1 MYYDFSKFIR
11 QYCLIKKLQME
22 RSMSMKILKL
32 NDVKKLTTFSVS
44 TIYRL
49 ASEGRFPKP
58 IKLAE
63 RSSGWVEQE
72 ILDYLDGCIE
82 LRDKLNK

>member
-1 MYYDFSKFIR
+1 MYYDFSKFIK
-11 QYCLIKKLQME
+11 QYRLIKKLQME

-58 IKLAE
+58 IKLAD

>member
-1 MYYDFSKFIR
+1 
-11 QYCLIKKLQME
+11 
-22 RSMSMKILKL
+22 MSMKILKL
-32 NDVKKLTTFSVS
+32 KDVKKLTTFSVS